1 MGQGIERWL
10 KDHRWH
16 GLLALTLVPIA
27 IAVALLQLLGP
38 VGAPVSALELR
49 LLKGALSVE
58 PFLAGILSLVA
69 VLAVHL
75 CICLCGLALARS
87 MLARADE
94 DRSFFW
100 FGIAVGVAVGATVL
114 LLSFWTQPDGRHAL
128 TVYRLTYDFFHDLYS
143 GSGAERS
150 LLQPRLLGVDA
161 LGWSILIPTLLGI
174 VGVGALTAAAAAELR
189 HLPEPPPLPNE
200 VYEVRLET
208 AQGRLKRSLYVLTLG
223 LVASTIAVSLFFHLP
238 AKLSQNAFRGGVP
251 ALAWNVGGMT
261 DAQLGAA
268 TARAEQ
274 VGKAEAVQGEE
285 MKAIRAKLDDFAGEL
300 TIYWGAVFT
309 LTLLAAGA
317 VPLLLLERRVRRYAE
332 NSADAAAVA
341 AAEDRLAKAGLLSG
355 GLDQV
360 KLVAAVIAPLASG
373 QIATL
378 VQDAT
383 GGG

>member
-1 MGQGIERWL
+1 MGPGIELWL
-10 KDHRWH
+10 KERRWH
-16 GLLALTLVPIA
+16 GLLALTLVPVLIA
-27 IAVALLQLLGP
+27 TLLLQLLGP
-38 VGAPVSALELR
+38 VGAPISALEMG
-49 LLKGALSVE
+49 LLKGALTRE

-69 VLAVHL
+69 VLSVHL
-75 CICLCGLALARS
+75 CICLCGLGLARS
-87 MLARADE
+87 MLARSDE

-100 FGIAVGVAVGATVL
+100 FGVAVGVLVGAAVV
-114 LLSFWTQPDGRHAL
+114 LLSFWTQADGQHAL

-143 GSGAERS
+143 GSGAGLS
-150 LLQPRLLGVDA
+150 LLRPRLLGVDA
-161 LGWSILIPTLLGI
+161 VGWSILIPTLLGI
-174 VGVGALTAAAAAELR
+174 IGVGALTAAAGAELR
-189 HLPEPPPLPNE
+189 HLPEPPTLPNE
-200 VYEVRLET
+200 PYEVQLET

-238 AKLSQNAFRGGVP
+238 SKLSQNDFRGGPP
-251 ALAWNVGGMT
+251 ALAWNVGGMS
-261 DAQLGAA
+261 DAQIAAA
-268 TARAEQ
+268 TARAEL
-274 VGKAEAVQGEE
+274 VGKAQAMQGEE

-300 TIYWGAVFT
+300 TIFWGAVFT

-373 QIATL
+373 QIAGL
-378 VQDAT
+378 VQMAT
-383 GGG
+383 GAG

>member
-1 MGQGIERWL
+1 MGQGIKDRLKRYRWQ
-10 KDHRWH
+10 
-16 GLLALTLVPIA
+16 GLLALTLVPVSL
-27 IAVALLQLLGP
+27 AVLLLQLLGP
-38 VGAPVSALELR
+38 VGAPVSALELG
-49 LLKGALSVE
+49 LLKGALSRE

-69 VLAVHL
+69 VLSVHL

-87 MLARADE
+87 MLARTDE

-100 FGIAVGVAVGATVL
+100 FGIAVGAAVGAVVV
-114 LLSFWTQPDGRHAL
+114 LLSFWTQADGRHAL
-128 TVYRLTYDFFHDLYS
+128 TVYRLTYDFFHDLYA
-143 GSGAERS
+143 GSGAGQS
-150 LLQPRLLGVDA
+150 LLRPRLLGVDA
-161 LGWSILIPTLLGI
+161 LGWAILIPTLLGI
-174 VGVGALTAAAAAELR
+174 VGVGALTAAAGAELR

-200 VYEVRLET
+200 LYEVQLET

-238 AKLSQNAFRGGVP
+238 AKLSQNGFRGGAP
-251 ALAWNVGGMT
+251 ALAWQVGAMT
-261 DAQLGAA
+261 DAQIAAA
-268 TARAEQ
+268 TARAEL
-274 VGKAEAVQGEE
+274 VAKAEAVQDGE

-300 TIYWGAVFT
+300 TVYWGAVFT

-341 AAEDRLAKAGLLSG
+341 AAEDRLGHAGLLSG

-378 VQDAT
+378 VQVAT

>member
-1 MGQGIERWL
+1 MGRGIELWL

-16 GLLALTLVPIA
+16 ALLALTLVPVLIA
-27 IAVALLQLLGP
+27 TLLLQLLGP
-38 VGAPVSALELR
+38 VGAPVSALELG
-49 LLKGALSVE
+49 LLKGALTQE

-69 VLAVHL
+69 VLSVHL

-87 MLARADE
+87 MLARTDE

-100 FGIAVGVAVGATVL
+100 FGVGVGVAVGAAVV

-143 GSGAERS
+143 GSGAGRS
-150 LLQPRLLGVDA
+150 LLRPRLIGIDA

-174 VGVGALTAAAAAELR
+174 VGVGALTAAAGAELR
-189 HLPEPPPLPNE
+189 QLPEPPALPNE
-200 VYEVRLET
+200 LYEVQLET

-238 AKLSQNAFRGGVP
+238 AKLSQNGLRGGAP
-251 ALAWNVGGMT
+251 ALAWNVAAMS
-261 DAQLGAA
+261 DSELAAA
-268 TARAEQ
+268 TARAGL
-274 VGKAEAVQGEE
+274 VAKAEAVQGEE
-285 MKAIRAKLDDFAGEL
+285 MKAIRAKVDDFAGEL

-332 NSADAAAVA
+332 NSADCAAVA

-373 QIATL
+373 QIAGL
-378 VQDAT
+378 VQVAT
-383 GGG
+383 GG